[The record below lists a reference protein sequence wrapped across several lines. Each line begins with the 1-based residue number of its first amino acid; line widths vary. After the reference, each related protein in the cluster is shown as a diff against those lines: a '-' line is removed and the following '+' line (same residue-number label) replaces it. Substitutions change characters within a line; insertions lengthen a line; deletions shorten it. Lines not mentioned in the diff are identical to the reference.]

1 MFLLMEKLL
10 NLVALNYLIT
20 RKRWVR
26 ILFMIKVSD
35 IKKDFPIFER
45 QINGNKLTYLDSGAT
60 SQKPNQV
67 IDVMSDVYKNNNANV
82 HRGTYVLSSET
93 TGKYED
99 VRTKFQKFINA
110 YDSDEIIFTKG
121 CTEGFN
127 LLSNS
132 ICKNL
137 NQGDE
142 IILSEIEHHANIIPW
157 QMAAEKYNLNIKF
170 INVDES
176 FNLDIDHLKSLLSS
190 KTKIVSIVGESNISG
205 MLPDIKEIVTIVK
218 SKSDALFILDGAQ
231 LVPHRSVDVQDL
243 GIDFLCVSGHKML
256 GPTGIGVVW
265 GRKELWDS
273 MDPVYGGGD
282 MIEEV
287 YYDKATWAPVPHKF
301 EAGTPPFVEAIGLG
315 AAVDYLTNIS
325 MNEVQQH
332 SDSLREYAKNK
343 LENIDGLNIIH
354 SLSKNAGCTFAMS
367 IEGAHAT
374 DVSLMLDTYGV
385 AVRAGHHCVQP
396 FHRKLNL
403 DATFRATGYIYNDEE
418 DFDILANA
426 IEDSMKMLK

>member
-1 MFLLMEKLL
+1 
-10 NLVALNYLIT
+10 
-20 RKRWVR
+20 
-26 ILFMIKVSD
+26 MIKVSD

-67 IDVMSDVYKNNNANV
+67 IDIMSDVYKNNNANV

-110 YDSDEIIFTKG
+110 YDSNEIIFTKG

-137 NQGDE
+137 SQGDE

-205 MLPDIKEIVTIVK
+205 MLPDIKEIVAIVK

-231 LVPHRSVDVQDL
+231 LVPHRSVDVQEL

>member
-1 MFLLMEKLL
+1 
-10 NLVALNYLIT
+10 
-20 RKRWVR
+20 
-26 ILFMIKVSD
+26 MIKVSD

-137 NQGDE
+137 SQGDE

-170 INVDES
+170 I
-176 FNLDIDHLKSLLSS
+176 K
-190 KTKIVSIVGESNISG
+190 
-205 MLPDIKEIVTIVK
+205 
-218 SKSDALFILDGAQ
+218 
-231 LVPHRSVDVQDL
+231 
-243 GIDFLCVSGHKML
+243 
-256 GPTGIGVVW
+256 
-265 GRKELWDS
+265 
-273 MDPVYGGGD
+273 
-282 MIEEV
+282 
-287 YYDKATWAPVPHKF
+287 
-301 EAGTPPFVEAIGLG
+301 
-315 AAVDYLTNIS
+315 
-325 MNEVQQH
+325 
-332 SDSLREYAKNK
+332 
-343 LENIDGLNIIH
+343 
-354 SLSKNAGCTFAMS
+354 S
-367 IEGAHAT
+367 IEFE
-374 DVSLMLDTYGV
+374 DKN
-385 AVRAGHHCVQP
+385 C
-396 FHRKLNL
+396 LN
-403 DATFRATGYIYNDEE
+403 RW
-418 DFDILANA
+418 
-426 IEDSMKMLK
+426 

>member
-1 MFLLMEKLL
+1 
-10 NLVALNYLIT
+10 
-20 RKRWVR
+20 
-26 ILFMIKVSD
+26 MIKVSD

-67 IDVMSDVYKNNNANV
+67 IDAMSDVYKNNNANV

-367 IEGAHAT
+367 IYGAHAT

>member
-1 MFLLMEKLL
+1 
-10 NLVALNYLIT
+10 
-20 RKRWVR
+20 
-26 ILFMIKVSD
+26 MIKVTD
-35 IKKDFPIFER
+35 IKKDFPIFKR

-60 SQKPNQV
+60 SQKPIQV
-67 IDVMSDVYKNNNANV
+67 IDEMSDVYKNNNANV

-93 TGKYED
+93 TSKYEN
-99 VRTKFQKFINA
+99 VRSKFQKFINA

-132 ICKNL
+132 LCKDFSE
-137 NQGDE
+137 GDE

-157 QMAAEKYNLNIKF
+157 QMAAEKYKLKIKY
-170 INVDES
+170 IKVDENY
-176 FNLDIDHLKSLLSS
+176 NLDMNHLEELLSS
-190 KTKIVSIVGESNISG
+190 KTKIVSIVGESNMSG
-205 MLPDIKEIVTIVK
+205 MLPNIKEIVSSVK
-218 SKSDALFILDGAQ
+218 LKSDAIFILDGAQ
-231 LVPHRSVDVQDL
+231 LVPHRVVDVQDL

-287 YYDKATWAPVPHKF
+287 HYDKATWAQVPHKF

-315 AAVDYLTNIS
+315 AAVDYLQNIS
-325 MNEVQQH
+325 MTEVQQH
-332 SDSLREYAKNK
+332 SDNLREYAKNK
-343 LENIDGLNIIH
+343 LENIDGLNIVH
-354 SLSKNAGCTFAMS
+354 SLSKNAGCTFSMS
-367 IEGAHAT
+367 VDGAHAT
-374 DVSLMLDTYGV
+374 DISLMLDTYGV

-396 FHRKLNL
+396 FHRKLNI
-403 DATFRATGYIYNDEE
+403 DATFRATGYIYNSEE
-418 DFDILANA
+418 DFDTLANA
-426 IEDSMKMLK
+426 IEDSLKILK

>member
-1 MFLLMEKLL
+1 
-10 NLVALNYLIT
+10 
-20 RKRWVR
+20 
-26 ILFMIKVSD
+26 MIKVSD

-67 IDVMSDVYKNNNANV
+67 IDAMSDVYKNNNANV

>member
-1 MFLLMEKLL
+1 
-10 NLVALNYLIT
+10 
-20 RKRWVR
+20 
-26 ILFMIKVSD
+26 MIKVSD

-93 TGKYED
+93 TGKYEG

-137 NQGDE
+137 SQGDE

-157 QMAAEKYNLNIKF
+157 QMAAEKYNLSIKF

-205 MLPDIKEIVTIVK
+205 MLPDIKEIVAIVK

-343 LENIDGLNIIH
+343 LENID
-354 SLSKNAGCTFAMS
+354 
-367 IEGAHAT
+367 
-374 DVSLMLDTYGV
+374 
-385 AVRAGHHCVQP
+385 
-396 FHRKLNL
+396 
-403 DATFRATGYIYNDEE
+403 ATFRATGYIYNDEE

>member
-1 MFLLMEKLL
+1 
-10 NLVALNYLIT
+10 
-20 RKRWVR
+20 
-26 ILFMIKVSD
+26 MIKVSD

-67 IDVMSDVYKNNNANV
+67 IDIMSDVYKNNNANV

-93 TGKYED
+93 TGKYEG

-137 NQGDE
+137 SQGDE

-205 MLPDIKEIVTIVK
+205 MLPDIKEIVAIVK

-273 MDPVYGGGD
+273 LDPVYGGGD

>member
-1 MFLLMEKLL
+1 
-10 NLVALNYLIT
+10 
-20 RKRWVR
+20 
-26 ILFMIKVSD
+26 MIKVSD

-426 IEDSMKMLK
+426 IEDSMKILK